1 MPKSSFL
8 HFRMSEQDSR
18 FRLRWNSIQI
28 ITNSLLYCEILKM
41 SRTAT
46 LSSINNNQ
54 TRLRVVGYPSDYD
67 LHHSN
72 SLSLSPP
79 TENET
84 QNLNSHPS
92 LNQQSANENSE
103 NHEWAN
109 HYRRVP
115 PYRPINHDLD
125 QGERRVY
132 LNAAERAFITMMFLG
147 VRSNAVRLSSSY
159 LASQT

>member
-1 MPKSSFL
+1 
-8 HFRMSEQDSR
+8 
-18 FRLRWNSIQI
+18 
-28 ITNSLLYCEILKM
+28 M

-46 LSSINNNQ
+46 LSSIANHQ

-72 SLSLSPP
+72 SLSPSPT
-79 TENET
+79 TENDN
-84 QNLNSHPS
+84 QNLNSP
-92 LNQQSANENSE
+92 QQIANESSE
-103 NHEWAN
+103 TPEWAN

-132 LNAAERAFITMMFLG
+132 LSAAERAFITIMFLG

-159 LASQT
+159 LALQKNHANVILHAETKSLMANDRRED